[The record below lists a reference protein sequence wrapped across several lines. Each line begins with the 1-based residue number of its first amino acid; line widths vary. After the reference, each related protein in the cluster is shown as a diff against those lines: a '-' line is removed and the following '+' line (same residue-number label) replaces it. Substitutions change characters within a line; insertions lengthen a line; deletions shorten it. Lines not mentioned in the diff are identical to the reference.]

1 MFRFVIGVLFC
12 FCAFSAQAQVVH
24 SKQIYLW
31 DVTLSM
37 KQNGIW
43 DQVKEQ
49 MVASLTEVK
58 DLDTEVIVIPFQDDV
73 YEERRVTVG
82 DAAAMADLVQ
92 WIEGYDVPMPK
103 GGHGTNICR
112 ALERAEDFVIKE
124 NIDCVF
130 LMTDGTHEPK
140 RADMAQH
147 YPKGCLTEYLEDR
160 WCTFAT
166 ELDAYLVYYHLLGN
180 ADPNI
185 QRVTEETCR
194 AMGMAPG
201 DGTPDRLYYIS
212 PQVQVIA
219 RDEAFISA
227 PTFSVPVTTSLPS
240 AFYDNCT
247 FSGTLEGAGYTAPL
261 GITFNGTSLEC
272 SLDASAAAKLDRTF
286 PASVEEVTYELEVK
300 LAMEPLEEA
309 MVALTA
315 DRIPFQFHHF
325 EERWFDIKLV
335 EE

>member
-140 RADMAQH
+140 RM
-147 YPKGCLTEYLEDR
+147 
-160 WCTFAT
+160 
-166 ELDAYLVYYHLLGN
+166 
-180 ADPNI
+180 
-185 QRVTEETCR
+185 
-194 AMGMAPG
+194 
-201 DGTPDRLYYIS
+201 
-212 PQVQVIA
+212 
-219 RDEAFISA
+219 
-227 PTFSVPVTTSLPS
+227 PTWPS
-240 AFYDNCT
+240 
-247 FSGTLEGAGYTAPL
+247 
-261 GITFNGTSLEC
+261 GIRRG
-272 SLDASAAAKLDRTF
+272 
-286 PASVEEVTYELEVK
+286 V
-300 LAMEPLEEA
+300 
-309 MVALTA
+309 
-315 DRIPFQFHHF
+315 
-325 EERWFDIKLV
+325 
-335 EE
+335 

>member
-147 YPKGCLTEYLEDR
+147 YPEGCLTEYLEDR

-180 ADPNI
+180 ADPDI

-219 RDEAFISA
+219 RDEAFHFGA
-227 PTFSVPVTTSLPS
+227 YVLRACDHVTSLCFVRQLHLQRHAGGRGIYGS
-240 AFYDNCT
+240 VGHHVQWDFFGMQLGCLG
-247 FSGTLEGAGYTAPL
+247 SGKAGPNVSCI
-261 GITFNGTSLEC
+261 G
-272 SLDASAAAKLDRTF
+272 
-286 PASVEEVTYELEVK
+286 
-300 LAMEPLEEA
+300 
-309 MVALTA
+309 
-315 DRIPFQFHHF
+315 
-325 EERWFDIKLV
+325 
-335 EE
+335 